1 MANGRAWSK
10 WREEAI
16 KLREQGMSY
25 AEIGRRLNI
34 SREWAR
40 KLALVVKIKKGKVV
54 LSKDTML
61 TLRIVADYL
70 SVHRNTL
77 RRWVCEGKIKASR
90 INNRSDIRF
99 NYAVFMAFLEEKRV
113 NKMADEPIIA
123 RKPEIS
129 CGP

>member
-1 MANGRAWSK
+1 MATGHTRSK

-40 KLALVVKIKKGKVV
+40 KLASGVTIKRGKVV
-54 LSKDTML
+54 LSEDTML

-90 INNRSDIRF
+90 INNRGDMRF
-99 NYAVFMAFLEEKRV
+99 NYADVMAFLEEKRV

-129 CGP
+129 SGP